1 MALQLNETATL
12 TLQLNSGDVSKSI
25 DQLNDRAKELRK
37 TINAIEKEGGKGGEN
52 WQKYKAELKDVQTA
66 TSQLKKEVDVTTL
79 TFGQLDSLVKT
90 LTKDLRGMK
99 PGTEEFIA
107 ATKRLGEAEKQF
119 KAVKKEVDDIKKGG
133 EDLAKPTLWQ
143 KISSG
148 AGVMA
153 KAFQAFMALQVIG
166 YIIDIGKSIF
176 ETTAKFEKYGKVL
189 ETALGSQKE
198 AQQAMAALKD
208 LGAKTA
214 FSVDELT
221 DGYVKMVNRGLR
233 PTQKEMVAMTDLAA
247 SQGKTFDQLVEAA
260 LDAQTGEFERLK
272 EFGIRA
278 SKSGDQVTLSFKGM
292 NQVVK
297 NTPEAINGAIVAF
310 GQMNGVGGQNAK
322 MMETLEGKTSNLGDS
337 FDAMKVEIGTGLRPI
352 FVALLEL
359 LGKTVPVLSVVGKAI
374 GSVLLIVKS
383 YLVGVVDM
391 FTNTGKMLW
400 SIGEAAGQLATGNL
414 EGAKKTWETAKKYG
428 ADALTSMKTNL
439 VAGVNQVVAV
449 WKDPNAEVQAKFAGA
464 AQGKAHGDALTEEQ
478 KKALEKQKK
487 EAEKARKAE
496 LKEHEKALKDTE
508 KANQKALEDLAKIES
523 DAHIASIKDE
533 QQRDIAKIEAKRNLE
548 VAEVNRSVASA
559 DVKAKQITAIN
570 ARMDAEVAKTN
581 GEWAEKKQKKA
592 EETEKNRLETH
603 KAILEQERLAE
614 NALLDWK
621 ELMAKGNATKLAAIH
636 KERLQIQYDAS
647 VNKLNADE
655 AAEKAKAG
663 REIQDKA
670 QLATAITGIEDR
682 YRNERTL
689 ASAKNAADIEKIEKE
704 LKEKKNAIWTETSS
718 AFASLLKGDLNGF
731 ITHANKIVQGE
742 KEAWQKRL
750 SENMEK
756 YEAVAQM
763 ATAAAQFLA
772 NLAKTRAENEIK
784 EAQRIR
790 DENIRLLNDR
800 IAAEKAAQD
809 VAESEKQRVT
819 QESNDKIAAIKQS
832 TEQTISSL
840 ENQYRQ
846 LSSREEKAKQD
857 EQLQGY
863 KDSADE
869 KSQTAKDTAQD
880 AVEAAQMEAK
890 ESIRLVKETEA
901 ETIKAAKNEK
911 EEKIDAAEIAR
922 DAEIAAINKR
932 KDVDQETRKKLLA
945 EAKDK
950 FEQEKKMATDEAQLK
965 IDKAKL
971 EAKTKVELAES
982 TAKLKTELAN
992 DQRDAELK
1000 AIQAVKDGDTK
1011 AAKAILDNAKAD
1023 QKEKIR
1029 LAKEEAKTKI
1039 DEAEKEKKEKL
1050 RLVEQEKQQRIQNQ
1064 KELNRQIE
1072 EEQKRARAIEAD
1084 AKRRQWKAQQNADI
1098 ASAIIAGALAALK
1111 ALASGFWPVNLVFA
1125 AATAV
1130 MTGIQVAMIKRQ
1142 PEPSFA
1148 FGGIPDGPRHGSEYG
1163 RGGLAIVDRATG
1175 QERGEMEGGEAI
1187 ISRDQTAA
1195 NMPLIRQMFSNARTP
1210 GRRGQPVVDFR
1221 GAAFREGGLFDRGR
1235 WPNRIYRLGGKVY
1248 QDGDVESAGESG
1260 GGSGVGSYET
1270 SDGEGPLGGAE
1281 QANQAQQQAIE
1292 QGKQQ
1297 LKVLAEIR
1305 DMVQLSDKNQQESNR
1320 ALALNV
1326 DSSLTRIDKNLTT
1339 ALQTMDANLTKVLQT
1354 TDKNLTTAM
1363 QNLDYDLVKA
1373 MTKLDQNTS
1382 NALGVLALSN
1392 RIALGNLASTTK
1404 SGLDNMANQV
1414 AGLKGSINA
1423 VEGAVYSVRG
1433 AVNGVEGAVYGT
1445 NQAGRLDALIGSIS
1459 SFARK

>member
-1 MALQLNETATL
+1 MALNLNETATL
-12 TLQLNSGDVSKSI
+12 TLQLNNGDVSKSI
-25 DQLNDRAKELRK
+25 DQLNDKAKELRK

-52 WQKYKAELKDVQTA
+52 WQKYKNDLKDVQTA

-79 TFGQLDSLVKT
+79 TYGQLDNLIKT
-90 LTKDLRGMK
+90 LNKDLKGMK
-99 PGTEEFIA
+99 PNTEEFIA

-119 KAVKKEVDDIKKGG
+119 KGVKDEVDKIKKGG
-133 EDLAKPTLWQ
+133 EDLGQPSLWS
-143 KISSG
+143 KIG
-148 AGVMA
+148 GGVGVMA

-166 YIIDIGKSIF
+166 YVIDIGKSIF

-221 DGYVKMVNRGLR
+221 EGYVKMINRGLR
-233 PTQKEMVAMTDLAA
+233 PSQKEMVAMTDLAA

-272 EFGIRA
+272 EFGIKA

-310 GQMNGVGGQNAK
+310 GQMSGVGGQNAK

-337 FDAMKVEIGTGLRPI
+337 FDSLKVEIGTGLRPI

-359 LGKTVPVLSVVGKAI
+359 FGKTVPVLSVVGKAI

-439 VAGVNQVVAV
+439 VTGVNQVVAV
-449 WKDPNAEVQAKFAGA
+449 WKDPNAEVEAKFAGA
-464 AQGKAHGDALTEEQ
+464 KTGKAHGDALTAEQ
-478 KKALEKQKK
+478 KKALDKQAK

-496 LKEHEKALKDTE
+496 LKEHEKALQDTA
-508 KANQKALEDLAKIES
+508 KANQKALEEMAKVETET
-523 DAHIASIKDE
+523 HIASIKDE
-533 QQRDIAKIEAKRNLE
+533 MQREFVKLMAKRDLE
-548 VAEVNRSVASA
+548 AEEILRSVASEEI
-559 DVKAKQITAIN
+559 KNQQIAGLN
-570 ARMDAEVAKTN
+570 QRLEAEIAKTAAEF
-581 GEWAEKKQKKA
+581 GEKKRKKA
-592 EETEKNRLETH
+592 EETEKNRLEAH

-621 ELMAKGNATKLAAIH
+621 ELAAKGNATKLADIH

-655 AAEKAKAG
+655 AAEKAKAS
-663 REIQDKA
+663 REIQDKG
-670 QLATAITGIEDR
+670 QLTQAITGIEDR

-718 AFASLLKGDLNGF
+718 AFSALLKGDLNGF

-790 DENIRLLNDR
+790 DENVRLLNDR

-809 VAESEKQRVT
+809 VAEAEKQRVT
-819 QESNDKIAAIKQS
+819 QESNDKIAAIKSS
-832 TEQTISSL
+832 TEATISSL

-846 LSSREEKAKQD
+846 LSSREEKAKVDQ
-857 EQLQGY
+857 QLQGY
-863 KDSADE
+863 KESADE
-869 KSQTAKDTAQD
+869 KGQAAKDTAED
-880 AVEAAQMEAK
+880 AVEAATTEAK
-890 ESIRLVKETEA
+890 ESIRLAKETEA
-901 ETIKAAKNEK
+901 ETIKAAKNERD
-911 EEKIDAAEIAR
+911 EKIDAAEIAR

-932 KDVDQETRKKLLA
+932 KDIDQDTRKTLLA

-965 IDKAKL
+965 IDKATL

-982 TAKLKTELAN
+982 TKKLKTELAN

-1000 AIQAVKDGDTK
+1000 AIKAVQDGDTK
-1011 AAKAILDNAKAD
+1011 AAKEILANAKDD

-1039 DEAEKEKKEKL
+1039 DEAEREKKEKL
-1050 RLVEQEKQQRIQNQ
+1050 KKVEEEKQTRIQNQ

-1072 EEQKRARAIEAD
+1072 DEQKRARAIEAE
-1084 AKRRQWKAQQNADI
+1084 AKRKQWQAQRNADI
-1098 ASAIIAGALAALK
+1098 ASAIIAGSLAALK

-1148 FGGIPDGPRHGSEYG
+1148 HGGFIPQGGRHGSTYG
-1163 RGGLAIVDRATG
+1163 TGGLAIIDRETG
-1175 QERGEMEGGEAI
+1175 QERGEMEGNEAI
-1187 ISRDQTAA
+1187 ISREQTAA
-1195 NMPLIRQMFSNARTP
+1195 NMPLIQRMFANARTP
-1210 GRRGQPVVDFR
+1210 GRRNKPVTDFR
-1221 GAAFREGGLFDRGR
+1221 GGAFQQGGLFDAGR
-1235 WPNRIYRLGGKVY
+1235 WPGQIYRLGSRNLRRY
-1248 QDGDVESAGESG
+1248 ADGGIESTDEG
-1260 GGSGVGSYET
+1260 GGSGSSYST

-1305 DMVQLSDKNQQESNR
+1305 DMIQLSDKNQQESNR
-1320 ALALNV
+1320 LLAFNL
-1326 DSSLTRIDKNLTT
+1326 DTSMTRL
-1339 ALQTMDANLTKVLQT
+1339 
-1354 TDKNLTTAM
+1354 DKNLTTAM
-1363 QNLDYDLVKA
+1363 TTLDTDLVTA
-1373 MTKLDQNTS
+1373 MTRLDKNTS
-1382 NALGVLALSN
+1382 NALAILALSN
-1392 RIALGNLASTTK
+1392 RVALDNLATTTK

-1423 VEGAVYSVRG
+1423 VEGAVYQVRG

-1445 NQAGRLDALIGSIS
+1445 NQSGRLDALIGSIS
-1459 SFARK
+1459 AFARK